1 MQRLTTWVLTGMLVL
16 GVGVLNAADEKAK
29 PKKGQGPKPGEQVFA
44 VPETIELSAE
54 QKEKLEGLKK
64 EHGEKAAALA
74 KQMNDVLT
82 AEQKA
87 TRKEVTAKAKEEGKK
102 GKELR
107 ETVNAALNL
116 TEEQKEKQ
124 ASLQKEITALRM
136 EVMGKVLTPEQLK
149 KLMPM
154 PKKKVK

>member
-1 MQRLTTWVLTGMLVL
+1 M
-16 GVGVLNAADEKAK
+16 GVGVLNAADESAK

-44 VPETIELSAE
+44 VPDTIELSAE

-64 EHGEKAAALA
+64 EYGEKAAGLA
-74 KQMNDVLT
+74 KQMNEILT

-107 ETVNAALNL
+107 ETVDAALNL
-116 TEEQKEKQ
+116 TAEQKEKQ
-124 ASLQKEITALRM
+124 AKVQKEITALKL

-149 KLMPM
+149 KLTPT
-154 PKKKVK
+154 PKKKAK

>member
-1 MQRLTTWVLTGMLVL
+1 MQRLTTWVAAAMLIV
-16 GVGVLNAADEKAK
+16 GFGVLNAADEAAK
-29 PKKGQGPKPGEQVFA
+29 PKKGQEQQPGSQIFA

-64 EHGEKAAALA
+64 EYGEKAIALA
-74 KQMNDVLT
+74 KQQNDLLT

-87 TRKEVTAKAKEEGKK
+87 ARKDANAKAKAEGKK

-116 TEEQKEKQ
+116 TPEQKEKQ
-124 ASLQKEITALRM
+124 AKLQKEINALKL
-136 EVMGKVLTPEQLK
+136 EVLGKVLTADQLAKLQPGK
-149 KLMPM
+149 KA
-154 PKKKVK
+154 KAK

>member
-1 MQRLTTWVLTGMLVL
+1 MLIV
-16 GVGVLNAADEKAK
+16 GFGVLNAADEAAK
-29 PKKGQGPKPGEQVFA
+29 PKKGQAQQPGSQVFT

-64 EHGEKAAALA
+64 EYGEKAAGLA
-74 KQMNDVLT
+74 KQLNDLLT

-116 TEEQKEKQ
+116 TAEQKEKQ
-124 ASLQKEITALRM
+124 ASLQKEINALKL
-136 EVMGKVLTPEQLK
+136 EVLGKVLTADQLAKLQPVK
-149 KLMPM
+149 K
-154 PKKKVK
+154 PKTK